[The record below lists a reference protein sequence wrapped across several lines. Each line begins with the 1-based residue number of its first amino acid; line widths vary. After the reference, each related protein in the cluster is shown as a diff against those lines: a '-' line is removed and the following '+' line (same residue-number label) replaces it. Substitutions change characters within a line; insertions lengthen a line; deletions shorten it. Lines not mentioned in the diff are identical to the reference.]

1 MDKGMIIWPRF
12 TVVFCITL
20 FLLSGIPNVSSQ
32 ENPYAPEIDFSC
44 SDYSPLSVE
53 YDSNY
58 GEVDCSI
65 SNRNPHDVT
74 VKISEEWEHSI
85 SGPYELSEYGVC
97 MDTEIGDEI
106 YVQGSSTV
114 SFCYKIT
121 ADKYTT
127 AVEYILTS
135 TAEVVTYLTAI
146 PCDACEP
153 TSEEVQVE
161 VVAWAQISYDYS
173 VTPESAYG
181 FKPTGGQ
188 ERTICDK
195 SDFSELILD
204 ITLDGN
210 FPGTFNKSSE
220 FLFDPRIRDLILDGY
235 IGYEASTFGEVNL
248 EYDPEP
254 ITFEAGETVRRT
266 FKASWDIKED
276 TDNYDIKLR
285 FVVDVDDDYSFGG
298 GVYLIDGCPEWK
310 GVLSTQEVN
319 LNNEPSGGSFTLNSS
334 FSMPLSVISTVMAA
348 AVLRKE

>member
-1 MDKGMIIWPRF
+1 MDKDIINWPRYA
-12 TVVFCITL
+12 VVLCMFL
-20 FLLSGIPNVSSQ
+20 FFLSGTPTVSSQ

-74 VKISEEWEHSI
+74 VKITEEWEHSI

-135 TAEVVTYLTAI
+135 TAEVVTYLSAI
-146 PCDACEP
+146 PCDSCEP
-153 TSEEVQVE
+153 ISEEVQVE
-161 VVAWAQISYDYS
+161 IIPWFRIDYDYS
-173 VTPESAYG
+173 ATPESAYSYNYYG
-181 FKPTGGQ
+181 S
-188 ERTICDK
+188 ERVVCGR
-195 SDFSELILD
+195 SDFSELLLD
-204 ITLDGN
+204 INLDGN
-210 FPGTFNKSSE
+210 FLGTINLSAE
-220 FLFDPRIRDLILDGY
+220 FSFQPNIRDLRLDGY
-235 IGYEASTFGEVNL
+235 VDYSESTFGEVNL

-254 ITFEAGETVRRT
+254 LTFKAGETVRRS

-276 TDNYDIKLR
+276 TDNYDIELIT
-285 FVVDVDDDYSFGG
+285 VLDVRMEAGYHVFRM
-298 GVYLIDGCPEWK
+298 IDFCPEWK
-310 GVLSTQEVN
+310 GVLPAQEIN
-319 LNNEPSGGSFTLNSS
+319 LNNEPSGGSFNLNSS
-334 FSMPLSVISTVMAA
+334 FSMPLSVVSMVMAA